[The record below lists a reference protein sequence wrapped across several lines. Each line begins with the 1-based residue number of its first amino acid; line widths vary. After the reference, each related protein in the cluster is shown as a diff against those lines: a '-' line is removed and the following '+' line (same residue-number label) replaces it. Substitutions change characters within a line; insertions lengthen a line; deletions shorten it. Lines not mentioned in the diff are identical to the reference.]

1 MPTKP
6 RKAPAKNPARK
17 KPTLRKLTIRDLE
30 MHKGG
35 WVRGGAAGP
44 GNRKG

>member
-6 RKAPAKNPARK
+6 RKTPSKNAPKK
-17 KPTLRKLTIRDLE
+17 KPGLGKLTIRDLE

-35 WVRGGAAGP
+35 WVRGGATGP
-44 GNRKG
+44 VNRKG